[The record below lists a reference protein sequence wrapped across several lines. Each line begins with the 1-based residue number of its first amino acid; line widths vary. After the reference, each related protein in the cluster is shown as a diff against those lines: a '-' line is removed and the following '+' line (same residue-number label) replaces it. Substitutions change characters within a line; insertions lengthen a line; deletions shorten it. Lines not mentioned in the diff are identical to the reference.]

1 MLIDKLINMKK
12 KIALITGVTGQD
24 GAYLT
29 ELLLSKNYIVHGIK
43 RRSSSINTYRIDK
56 FYREIQNKNSKFIL
70 HHGDMMDTPSIYN
83 ILSKIKPDEIYNLAA
98 QSHVAV
104 SFEQP
109 EYTANADALGT
120 LRILEAI
127 RHLKLVKKTKFY
139 QAGTSELFGGVK
151 KKASNEKTHFY
162 PRSPYGVA
170 KMYAHWITVN
180 YREAY
185 GIFACNGILFNHE
198 SPLRGETFVTQKI
211 VKAFTKIKLK
221 KQKKLYVGNL
231 YSKRDWGHAKDYV
244 SAMWLMLQQKKPDD
258 YVIATGKQY
267 SIKDFINLVAKELQI
282 KIYWKRNKFKRE
294 FAVDEKN
301 NVIVE
306 TDKRYFRPS
315 EVDNLLGDASK
326 ARKKL
331 KWSTKINIRKLVE
344 EMVAEEI
351 KKN

>member
-1 MLIDKLINMKK
+1 
-12 KIALITGVTGQD
+12 
-24 GAYLT
+24 
-29 ELLLSKNYIVHGIK
+29 
-43 RRSSSINTYRIDK
+43 
-56 FYREIQNKNSKFIL
+56 
-70 HHGDMMDTPSIYN
+70 
-83 ILSKIKPDEIYNLAA
+83 
-98 QSHVAV
+98 
-104 SFEQP
+104 
-109 EYTANADALGT
+109 
-120 LRILEAI
+120 
-127 RHLKLVKKTKFY
+127 
-139 QAGTSELFGGVK
+139 
-151 KKASNEKTHFY
+151 
-162 PRSPYGVA
+162 
-170 KMYAHWITVN
+170 MYAHWITVN

-267 SIKDFINLVAKELQI
+267 SIKDFINLVAKELKI

-315 EVDNLLGDASK
+315 EVENLLGDASK